1 MRTSSIPH
9 SGSNIEDA
17 REMAGRGGA
26 LVTSDERTRALD
38 LILAVGPDRLVKR
51 VNAASERLLGAA
63 PDTLIGERIEQLL
76 WPSDPAGVLQMEAV
90 FSGARLAT
98 DRLTLRA
105 CPERDPACVLEGVLI
120 DQRSAV
126 AGGELTLYARAM
138 AVPSSAL
145 PAADGQPPRE
155 LLAAIPAIAYTRRA
169 GPSPDIVYVSPRVE
183 SLLGW
188 TADEYAAPG
197 DHWFPAIHADDRE
210 RVRAAVSGA
219 MTRQEPLD
227 IEYRAVARDGRVVW
241 LRDMAAPDADGTHW
255 HGVQIDVSDGKA
267 AEERLARLAYYDSLT
282 GLPNR
287 RLCINRLQ
295 ELLNQPG
302 HPAVA
307 LLFLDLDRFKV
318 INDGI
323 GHAAG
328 DDLLVAVAQRLST
341 HVGERGSLGRFG
353 GDEFVAIL
361 PYHDIAEVRALA
373 EALLDALR
381 LPFYVNGYE
390 LIVEGTIGIAL
401 ASPELRTPEALLR
414 SADVALYRAKAQ
426 GGNGFAIHDPRLD
439 RNSPER
445 LEREAELRRGIELE
459 QFQIDYQPVVDLE
472 SGKILA
478 VEALLRWRH
487 PTRGLLPPSEFISL
501 ADESGLIV
509 PLGRWVTE
517 QACAQMRRWQD
528 RYPALRSLR
537 VSVNLSAQQLR
548 QSSLVEDVAQALAR
562 TGLAPE
568 NLALEIKEGDAIADA
583 KAIARAVQEFKRL
596 GVKVTIDDFGKGW
609 GAFGALTHFTIDD
622 LKIDGSCISRLGQ
635 QPQDAGVVRAL
646 VGMAKAMGLDVTA
659 GAVETGQQL
668 ALLRELGC
676 DRAQGRHFAP
686 PLAVDDMDTLLKRH
700 ANSGT
705 DWLPGRAPFAAVEN
719 GGAPEVVTSARMR
732 NHATV
737 ALLNRRERPSRRD

>member
-1 MRTSSIPH
+1 MWTSNTPP
-9 SGSNIEDA
+9 SGDNIRDA
-17 REMAGRGGA
+17 REQPGDDGA
-26 LVTSDERTRALD
+26 PAADRESTCASD
-38 LILAVGPDRLVKR
+38 LIVVVGPDRHVKQIS
-51 VNAASERLLGAA
+51 AASEQLLGAA
-63 PDTLIGERIEQLL
+63 PDTLIGERIEQIL
-76 WPSDPAGVLQMEAV
+76 WPADPAGVMQMEAV
-90 FSGARLAT
+90 LSGARIAT
-98 DRLTLRA
+98 DRLVLRG
-105 CPERDPACVLEGVLI
+105 CPKRGAPRELEGILV
-120 DQRSAV
+120 DQRGAV
-126 AGGELTLYARAM
+126 AGGDLTLYARDAGRP
-138 AVPSSAL
+138 ASAP
-145 PAADGQPPRE
+145 PAADGPPSRE
-155 LLAAIPAIAYTRRA
+155 LLATIPAITYTRRPGA
-169 GPSPDIVYVSPRVE
+169 SPDIVYVSPRVE

-188 TADEYAAPG
+188 TAADYAAPS
-197 DHWFPAIHADDRE
+197 DHWFRAVHPGDRE
-210 RVRAAVSGA
+210 RVRAAVSSA
-219 MTRQEPLD
+219 MARREPID
-227 IEYRAVARDGRVVW
+227 IEYRAVAHDGRVVW
-241 LRDMAAPDADGTHW
+241 LRDMAAPDEDGTRW
-255 HGVQIDVSDGKA
+255 HGAQIDISDGKA

-287 RLCINRLQ
+287 RLCIDRLQ

-328 DDLLVAVAQRLST
+328 DDLLVSVAQRLST

-361 PYHDIAEVRALA
+361 PYHDIAEVNALA

-381 LPFYVNGYE
+381 RPFYVNNYE

-414 SADVALYRAKAQ
+414 AADVALYRAKAQ
-426 GGNGFAIHDPRLD
+426 GGNRFAIHDPRLD
-439 RNSPER
+439 RHSPER
-445 LEREAELRRGIELE
+445 LEREAELRRGIEFE

-501 ADESGLIV
+501 ANESGLIV

-548 QSSLVEDVAQALAR
+548 QSSLVADVAQALER
-562 TGLAPE
+562 SGLAPE

-583 KAIARAVQEFKRL
+583 KAIARAVQEFKQL

-609 GAFGALTHFTIDD
+609 GAFGALRHFTIDD

-635 QPQDAGVVRAL
+635 QPQDSDIVRAL

-659 GAVETGQQL
+659 GAVETSEQL

-686 PLAVDDMDTLLKRH
+686 PLAVDEMDRLLQRH
-700 ANSGT
+700 ADSGSA
-705 DWLPGRAPFAAVEN
+705 WLLERTASEN
-719 GGAPEVVTSARMR
+719 GSAPELVTNGRTRS
-732 NHATV
+732 NPPIAT
-737 ALLNRRERPSRRD
+737 LTRRERPSRLH